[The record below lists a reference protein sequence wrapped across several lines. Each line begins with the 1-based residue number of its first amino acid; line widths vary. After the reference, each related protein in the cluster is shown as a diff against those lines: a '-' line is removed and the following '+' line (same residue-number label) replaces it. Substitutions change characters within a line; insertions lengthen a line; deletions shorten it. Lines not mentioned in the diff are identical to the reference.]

1 MHRAKK
7 CKGKYNNYLIS
18 KVLKVETKSNRR
30 SLNVQR
36 DKYSD
41 DSKARIMKGNKNI
54 FQRPF
59 YEKIV
64 LMSN

>member
-18 KVLKVETKSNRR
+18 KVLKVEPKVTYR

-41 DSKARIMKGNKNI
+41 DSEACIMKGNKNI
-54 FQRPF
+54 FQPSF
-59 YEKIV
+59 YEEN
-64 LMSN
+64 SFNE